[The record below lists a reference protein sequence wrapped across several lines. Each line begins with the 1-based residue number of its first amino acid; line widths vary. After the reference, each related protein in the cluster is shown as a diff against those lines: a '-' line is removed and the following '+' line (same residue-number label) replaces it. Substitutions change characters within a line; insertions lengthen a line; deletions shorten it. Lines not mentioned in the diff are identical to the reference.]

1 MEADACGV
9 CNGGN
14 STSTL
19 VTDSASGVLP
29 IVGNNFYTVICT
41 LLHLLISISAYTD
54 VVTIPVGARHVDI
67 RDVGAG
73 NNVFM
78 GK

>member
-29 IVGNNFYTVICT
+29 IVGNNFT
-41 LLHLLISISAYTD
+41 LSFVPYYIY
-54 VVTIPVGARHVDI
+54 
-67 RDVGAG
+67 
-73 NNVFM
+73 
-78 GK
+78 